1 MLFLSSFLFLN
12 CPPKS
17 PIFEIV
23 HFFERLFISK
33 NHVIFRILCVVRHV
47 LCLSSFMPR
56 PTSLAV
62 LMTKE
67 SKHCASSMLSE
78 RRAMP
83 SAKSVSVIYV
93 AGNLRL
99 NLCVIVRPSFSR
111 FLVKVCIS

>member
-1 MLFLSSFLFLN
+1 ML
-12 CPPKS
+12 
-17 PIFEIV
+17 
-23 HFFERLFISK
+23 
-33 NHVIFRILCVVRHV
+33 
-47 LCLSSFMPR
+47 R

-78 RRAMP
+78 RRAML

-99 NLCVIVRPSFSR
+99 NVCYCEAKIFSR
-111 FLVKVCIS
+111 FLVEARIT